1 MSEFKKNLL
10 FVLCLLGGIVTG
22 ALLANVCE
30 GVNAL
35 SWLSYY
41 VSFGISADRP
51 LVLDLGILQ
60 LTFGLNFG
68 LYTAQ
73 IFTLALSIFIYNR
86 ARIR

>member
-10 FVLCLLGGIVTG
+10 FIICLLAGIVSG
-22 ALLANVCE
+22 ALLAHLCD
-30 GVNAL
+30 GVPFL
-35 SWLSYY
+35 SWLAYY

-68 LYTAQ
+68 LYAVQ
-73 IFTLALSIFIYNR
+73 ILTIALSILIYNHS
-86 ARIR
+86 RIR

>member
-10 FVLCLLGGIVTG
+10 FIVCLLGGIVTG
-22 ALLANVCE
+22 ALLANLCE
-30 GVNAL
+30 GVPFL

-60 LTFGLNFG
+60 LTFGVNFG

-73 IFTLALSIFIYNR
+73 IFTIALSILIYNHSH
-86 ARIR
+86 IR

>member
-10 FVLCLLGGIVTG
+10 FVVCLLGGIVTG
-22 ALLANVCE
+22 ALLANLCE
-30 GVNAL
+30 GVPFL

-60 LTFGLNFG
+60 LTFGVNFG

-73 IFTLALSIFIYNR
+73 IFTIALSILIYNHSH
-86 ARIR
+86 IR

>member
-10 FVLCLLGGIVTG
+10 FIVCLLGGIVTG
-22 ALLANVCE
+22 ALLANLCE
-30 GVNAL
+30 GVPFL

-60 LTFGLNFG
+60 LTFGVNFG

-73 IFTLALSIFIYNR
+73 IFTIALSILIYNHS
-86 ARIR
+86 RIR

>member
-1 MSEFKKNLL
+1 MNKIKML
-10 FVLCLLGGIVTG
+10 VVGIIMNCAGT
-22 ALLANVCE
+22 E
-30 GVNAL
+30 KSFL

-41 VSFGISADRP
+41 VSFGISADHP

-73 IFTLALSIFIYNR
+73 IFTLAPMVP
-86 ARIR
+86 

>member
-10 FVLCLLGGIVTG
+10 FILCLLGGIVTG
-22 ALLANVCE
+22 ALLGNLCD
-30 GVNAL
+30 GVPFL
-35 SWLSYY
+35 SWLAYY
-41 VSFGISADRP
+41 VSFGISADHP

-73 IFTLALSIFIYNR
+73 IFTLALSILIYNHSH
-86 ARIR
+86 IR

>member
-22 ALLANVCE
+22 ALLADVCQ
-30 GVNAL
+30 GVPFL

-41 VSFGISADRP
+41 VSFGISADHP

-68 LYTAQ
+68 LYAVQ
-73 IFTLALSIFIYNR
+73 ILTIALSILIYNHS
-86 ARIR
+86 RIR